1 MTLPT
6 QATDTKNMTIFSP
19 QNLNELAKRLT
30 NAMPSDI
37 NFLKSDLEKT
47 FHAILQSSLSKLNL
61 VSREEFE
68 VQQALLARL
77 RAQLEQLESKVTDL
91 ETLSTQAE
99 ENQ

>member
-6 QATDTKNMTIFSP
+6 QATDAKNMTIFSP

-37 NFLKSDLEKT
+37 HFLKSDLEKT

-61 VSREEFE
+61 VSREELE

-99 ENQ
+99 ENL